1 MEEPVK
7 ELAALMVRP
16 LEQLQDFR
24 LVSVPGPG
32 WRCRVLTVGRV
43 MLQLLA
49 IQHKLEEPLNLN
61 GDTFEELREGSIRQV
76 NLEASEA
83 FQTMLVATKPK
94 QLTHKKYWDREA
106 FGEFTSDLYDGHT
119 VFDLAY
125 RPNMYRR
132 IRPLEARRPRVAID
146 IPSSTEDDE
155 IKTRR
160 REDSEED
167 EDTPAPKRQAAS
179 RGLRPRGN
187 KGPHKEQVVAR
198 PVGKVVASGK
208 GWIKIDLDN
217 NDDWVV
223 VSRNCIGLAMFKRG
237 L

>member
-61 GDTFEELREGSIRQV
+61 GDTFEELGEGSIQQID
-76 NLEASEA
+76 LEASEA

-106 FGEFTSDLYDGHT
+106 FGEFTSDLYDGASGHWRLDGL
-119 VFDLAY
+119 VLQI
-125 RPNMYRR
+125 N
-132 IRPLEARRPRVAID
+132 

-217 NDDWVV
+217 NDD
-223 VSRNCIGLAMFKRG
+223 
-237 L
+237 